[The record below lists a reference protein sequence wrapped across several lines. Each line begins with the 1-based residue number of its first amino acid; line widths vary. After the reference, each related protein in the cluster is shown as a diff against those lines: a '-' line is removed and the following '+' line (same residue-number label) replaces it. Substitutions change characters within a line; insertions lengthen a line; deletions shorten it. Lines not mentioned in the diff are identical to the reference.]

1 MAASVQWADVDIK
14 YIGLVFHL
22 IQWEVNKE
30 D

>member
-1 MAASVQWADVDIK
+1 MAASVHLADMDIK
-14 YIGLVFHL
+14 YIGLVHL